1 MDCTTW
7 YDMFLRYF
15 EISIEAN
22 KQIDAASRLEKHGRE
37 RVWDA
42 LDAGDD
48 DQRIY
53 AWRDRGASAPE
64 ACVKSIDLLLLRDVQ
79 TCSNYLSQV
88 YMEMEKLTEFH
99 TPSRG
104 CCALYEAVLCQA
116 FRKHWSSA
124 CIKTLGANHRALPK
138 PQCSR
143 GLHICPVSP
152 QMFIQAIHRNRSTCR
167 NMQ

>member
-1 MDCTTW
+1 
-7 YDMFLRYF
+7 MFLRYF

-37 RVWDA
+37 RVWDV

-88 YMEMEKLTEFH
+88 HREMEKLTEFH
-99 TPSRG
+99 TPSRVV
-104 CCALYEAVLCQA
+104 VLCMRRCCVRLSGSIGLQLA
-116 FRKHWSSA
+116 
-124 CIKTLGANHRALPK
+124 
-138 PQCSR
+138 SR
-143 GLHICPVSP
+143 L
-152 QMFIQAIHRNRSTCR
+152 
-167 NMQ
+167 